1 MTEVCSPAAQDE
13 LSLLVFTVG
22 GVRMAVDTVQ
32 VAGLAHPDDVGIQ
45 GMETRGFHQIIPFRG
60 PVCYKA
66 PWVLQV
72 KDEAM
77 PYGVMIDQPDE
88 IVPANLDIL
97 QPLPSLIAA
106 GGGSEAIWGAMVRA
120 DGSIILLVD
129 LYKLPKP
136 DGRSV
141 SEMEGSDLKA

>member
-1 MTEVCSPAAQDE
+1 MEEGCCSACPDE
-13 LSLLVFTVG
+13 LTLLVFTVG
-22 GVRMAVDTVQ
+22 GVRMAVDTSQ
-32 VAGLAHPDDVGIQ
+32 IAGLAHPDDVEIQ

-77 PYGVMIDQPDE
+77 SYGIMIDAPDE
-88 IVPANLDIL
+88 IIPANLDAL
-97 QPLPSLIAA
+97 QPIPCLIAA
-106 GGGSEAIWGAMVRA
+106 GGGSEAIWGAMIRA
-120 DGSIILLVD
+120 DGVILLLVD
-129 LYKLPKP
+129 LYKLPKD

-141 SEMEGSDLKA
+141 SETEGSDLKE